1 MTVKEVWEKQHYALM
16 NFLSHL
22 RISYLTIALI
32 VLITPPA
39 FYFQILQPCW
49 CATPEPHAAD
59 CPSFTPHLP
68 RRDCYDFEATAVH
81 EIGHLLGLDHP
92 DRLADYNT
100 VPTARMDDPGVCT
113 DPDDY
118 LMYEAP
124 ADDVDSYTVMHSLT
138 QHPFE
143 VCISEDDLA
152 GLNWLYPAC
161 EGVFTVPTCF
171 KSARNIG
178 WLRLFCWVV
187 LPLLITLVFLLL
199 LIACVKRHQ
208 RAQLGWYTM
217 KLQEVEENNHKLLKD
232 VIKHEKH
239 HVEREASRRQSRMR
253 HVMEMEAMQL
263 RLETQMEGL
272 ARGLDDEDREER
284 RATVSGWERVK
295 LAGRASIF
303 LGHSAD
309 RPAPDGGAGERS
321 KSARERPRPKKSVFG
336 DVDEDLFSAHH
347 PRAGAGAGGHRRR
360 CRIRCRPWRARARAQ
375 SVDSILRS
383 TRRPGR

>member
-1 MTVKEVWEKQHYALM
+1 
-16 NFLSHL
+16 
-22 RISYLTIALI
+22 
-32 VLITPPA
+32 
-39 FYFQILQPCW
+39 
-49 CATPEPHAAD
+49 
-59 CPSFTPHLP
+59 
-68 RRDCYDFEATAVH
+68 
-81 EIGHLLGLDHP
+81 
-92 DRLADYNT
+92 
-100 VPTARMDDPGVCT
+100 
-113 DPDDY
+113 
-118 LMYEAP
+118 
-124 ADDVDSYTVMHSLT
+124 MHSLT

-187 LPLLITLVFLLL
+187 LPLLIALVFLLL

-208 RAQLGWYTM
+208 RAQLGWYTV

-239 HVEREASRRQSRMR
+239 HAEREASRRQSRMR

-284 RATVSGWERVK
+284 RQTVSGWERVK

-321 KSARERPRPKKSVFG
+321 KSARERPRPRKS
-336 DVDEDLFSAHH
+336 LFSVANLFSTHH
-347 PRAGAGAGGHRRR
+347 PAPAPAASA
-360 CRIRCRPWRARARAQ
+360 PLPNTTVAVPAREG
-375 SVDSILRS
+375 SVDSILRAPGS
-383 TRRPGR
+383 GPARRTVNFAVDEAPSALDVEDA

>member
-1 MTVKEVWEKQHYALM
+1 M
-16 NFLSHL
+16 NRARAPRRH
-22 RISYLTIALI
+22 
-32 VLITPPA
+32 
-39 FYFQILQPCW
+39 
-49 CATPEPHAAD
+49 D
-59 CPSFTPHLP
+59 CPSLTPYLP

-113 DPDDY
+113 NPDDY

-124 ADDVDSYTVMHSLT
+124 ADDVESYTVMHSLT

-239 HVEREASRRQSRMR
+239 HAEREASRRQSRLR

-284 RATVSGWERVK
+284 RQTVSGWERVK

-321 KSARERPRPKKSVFG
+321 KSARERPRPRKS
-336 DVDEDLFSAHH
+336 LFSVANLFSTHHH
-347 PRAGAGAGGHRRR
+347 PAPAPAASA
-360 CRIRCRPWRARARAQ
+360 PLPNTSVAVPAREG
-375 SVDSILRS
+375 SVDSILRAPGS
-383 TRRPGR
+383 GPARRTVNFADEAPAALDVEDA

>member
-1 MTVKEVWEKQHYALM
+1 MRRA
-16 NFLSHL
+16 
-22 RISYLTIALI
+22 RA
-32 VLITPPA
+32 PRRP
-39 FYFQILQPCW
+39 
-49 CATPEPHAAD
+49 D
-59 CPSFTPHLP
+59 CPSLTPHLP

-113 DPDDY
+113 NPDDY

-124 ADDVDSYTVMHSLT
+124 ADDVESYTVMHSLT

-187 LPLLITLVFLLL
+187 LPLLIALVFLLL

-208 RAQLGWYTM
+208 RAQLGWYTV

-239 HVEREASRRQSRMR
+239 HAEREASRRQSRMR

-321 KSARERPRPKKSVFG
+321 KSARERPRPRKS
-336 DVDEDLFSAHH
+336 LFSVANLFSTHHH
-347 PRAGAGAGGHRRR
+347 PAPAPAASA
-360 CRIRCRPWRARARAQ
+360 PLPNTSVAVPAREG
-375 SVDSILRS
+375 SVDSILRAPGS
-383 TRRPGR
+383 GPARRTVNFAVDEAPSALDVEDA

>member
-1 MTVKEVWEKQHYALM
+1 
-16 NFLSHL
+16 
-22 RISYLTIALI
+22 
-32 VLITPPA
+32 
-39 FYFQILQPCW
+39 
-49 CATPEPHAAD
+49 
-59 CPSFTPHLP
+59 
-68 RRDCYDFEATAVH
+68 
-81 EIGHLLGLDHP
+81 
-92 DRLADYNT
+92 
-100 VPTARMDDPGVCT
+100 
-113 DPDDY
+113 
-118 LMYEAP
+118 MYEAP

-187 LPLLITLVFLLL
+187 LPLLIALVFLLL

-239 HVEREASRRQSRMR
+239 HAEREASRRQSRLR

-263 RLETQMEGL
+263 RLEAQMEGL

-284 RATVSGWERVK
+284 SHSVSGWERVK

-336 DVDEDLFSAHH
+336 MSMKTLFSAHH
-347 PRAGAGAGGHRRR
+347 PAPAPAVSV
-360 CRIRCRPWRARARAQ
+360 PLPTTMPAVAEPAPAREG

-383 TRRPGR
+383 DQAPRTVNFT

>member
-1 MTVKEVWEKQHYALM
+1 
-16 NFLSHL
+16 
-22 RISYLTIALI
+22 
-32 VLITPPA
+32 
-39 FYFQILQPCW
+39 
-49 CATPEPHAAD
+49 
-59 CPSFTPHLP
+59 
-68 RRDCYDFEATAVH
+68 
-81 EIGHLLGLDHP
+81 
-92 DRLADYNT
+92 
-100 VPTARMDDPGVCT
+100 
-113 DPDDY
+113 
-118 LMYEAP
+118 MYEAP
-124 ADDVDSYTVMHSLT
+124 ADDADSYTVMHSLT

-253 HVMEMEAMQL
+253 HLMEMEAMQL
-263 RLETQMEGL
+263 RLEAQMEGL

-284 RATVSGWERVK
+284 RQTVSGWERVK

-336 DVDEDLFSAHH
+336 MSMKTLFSAHH
-347 PRAGAGAGGHRRR
+347 PAPAPAASA
-360 CRIRCRPWRARARAQ
+360 PLPNTSVAVPAREG
-375 SVDSILRS
+375 SVDSILRAPGS
-383 TRRPGR
+383 GPARRTVNFAVDEAPSALDVEDA

>member
-1 MTVKEVWEKQHYALM
+1 M
-16 NFLSHL
+16 
-22 RISYLTIALI
+22 
-32 VLITPPA
+32 
-39 FYFQILQPCW
+39 
-49 CATPEPHAAD
+49 
-59 CPSFTPHLP
+59 
-68 RRDCYDFEATAVH
+68 H

-113 DPDDY
+113 NPDDY

-124 ADDVDSYTVMHSLT
+124 ADDAESYTVMHSLT

-187 LPLLITLVFLLL
+187 LPLLIALVFLLL

-208 RAQLGWYTM
+208 RAQLGWYTV

-239 HVEREASRRQSRMR
+239 HAEREASRRQSRMR

-336 DVDEDLFSAHH
+336 MSMKTLFSAHH
-347 PRAGAGAGGHRRR
+347 PAPALAAVSA
-360 CRIRCRPWRARARAQ
+360 PLPTTMPAVAEPAPAREG

-383 TRRPGR
+383 DQAPRTVNFLNVEVPTAI

>member
-1 MTVKEVWEKQHYALM
+1 MRRA
-16 NFLSHL
+16 
-22 RISYLTIALI
+22 RA
-32 VLITPPA
+32 PRRP
-39 FYFQILQPCW
+39 
-49 CATPEPHAAD
+49 D
-59 CPSFTPHLP
+59 CPFLTPHLP

-253 HVMEMEAMQL
+253 HLMEMEAMQL
-263 RLETQMEGL
+263 RLEAQMEGL

-303 LGHSAD
+303 LGLSAD

-336 DVDEDLFSAHH
+336 MSMKTLFSTHH
-347 PRAGAGAGGHRRR
+347 PAPASAAASA
-360 CRIRCRPWRARARAQ
+360 PLPTTMPAVAEPAPAREG

-383 TRRPGR
+383 DQAPRTVNFLNVEVTN

>member
-1 MTVKEVWEKQHYALM
+1 MRRA
-16 NFLSHL
+16 
-22 RISYLTIALI
+22 RA
-32 VLITPPA
+32 PRRP
-39 FYFQILQPCW
+39 
-49 CATPEPHAAD
+49 D
-59 CPSFTPHLP
+59 CPSLTPHLP

-124 ADDVDSYTVMHSLT
+124 ADDVESYTVMHSLT

-253 HVMEMEAMQL
+253 HLMEMEAMQL
-263 RLETQMEGL
+263 RLEAQMEGL

-284 RATVSGWERVK
+284 SHSVSGWERVK

-336 DVDEDLFSAHH
+336 MSMKTLFSTHH
-347 PRAGAGAGGHRRR
+347 PAPAPAAAAASAPLPTTMPAVAEPAPARGG
-360 CRIRCRPWRARARAQ
+360 

-383 TRRPGR
+383 DQAPRTVNFLNVEDA